1 MKEFDSE
8 TGSNF
13 DLCLASQW
21 TADIHFH
28 ILKKVYKEID
38 GWRYFTITLGFLVYV

>member
-1 MKEFDSE
+1 MSWQNLSMKEFDSE

-13 DLCLASQW
+13 DLGLASQW

-28 ILKKVYKEID
+28 I
-38 GWRYFTITLGFLVYV
+38 R